1 MRAPKN
7 LVKVKYTMGEKYV
20 DSKFNPYTGYYCEL
34 RGKAYPG
41 KVYTG
46 VAKPLKLISSLSK
59 NNKIAG
65 IAFDPSTTYTP
76 HSHSGTENMYAP
88 EKEYVFRYFIKYI
101 NTIPIYIKEINA
113 GTYNSIKDNP
123 LYQTTV
129 LKFTISEKGSQ
140 SNGFFDMNEV
150 ERAKK
155 KMSGIKLYLQ
165 DELV

>member
-7 LVKVKYTMGEKYV
+7 LVKVKYTMGEKYI
-20 DSKFNPYTGYYCEL
+20 DSNSNPYTGYYCEL

-46 VAKPLKLISSLSK
+46 TAKPLKLISSLTK
-59 NNKIAG
+59 NNKITG
-65 IAFDPSTTYTP
+65 IAFNPEITYTP
-76 HSHSGTENMYAP
+76 HSHSGTENMYTP

-101 NTIPIYIKEINA
+101 HTIPIYIKEIN
-113 GTYNSIKDNP
+113 GNTYNSVKDNP

-150 ERAKK
+150 EQANK
-155 KMSGIKLYLQ
+155 KMPGIKLYLQ

>member
-20 DSKFNPYTGYYCEL
+20 DSNFNPYTGYYCEL

-46 VAKPLKLISSLSK
+46 ASKPLKLISSL
-59 NNKIAG
+59 NKSTKING
-65 IAFDPSTTYTP
+65 ITFNVSSTYD
-76 HSHSGTENMYAP
+76 SEI
-88 EKEYVFRYFIKYI
+88 EFVFRYFVKYI
-101 NTIPIYIKEINA
+101 NTVPVYIKEINA
-113 GTYNSIKDNP
+113 DTYNSIKDNP

-129 LKFTISEKGSQ
+129 LKFTVSEKGSP

-150 ERAKK
+150 EQANK

-165 DELV
+165 DELF